1 MPHAALDGEEPQ
13 DLQADVLGGDEG
25 TQRTGQLDLDDLGH
39 GNVVGSAAHSHGYVH
54 APRAEGQH
62 PDTGDNVDIRAV
74 VGSHAGV
81 PAGKAAGTGSTE
93 GVDAGIERV
102 HAAQKQQSDHHQRHD
117 KIHTIEDL
125 GGIAHAAD
133 QLARRRP
140 RHLCPEDMHG
150 VAVAHRQDRHDEHQH
165 AHAADPMGKAAPQ
178 QAAPAEGLHRRQ
190 D

>member
-1 MPHAALDGEEPQ
+1 MAQRSPHRAVQMADIGRDGNGGKGHDAQIRPQ
-13 DLQADVLGGDEG
+13 FLGLCHIPE
-25 TQRTGQLDLDDLGH
+25 
-39 GNVVGSAAHSHGYVH
+39 AAHQQEVIQIEVD
-54 APRAEGQH
+54 AEGQH
-62 PDTGDNVDIRAV
+62 PDTGDNVDICAV